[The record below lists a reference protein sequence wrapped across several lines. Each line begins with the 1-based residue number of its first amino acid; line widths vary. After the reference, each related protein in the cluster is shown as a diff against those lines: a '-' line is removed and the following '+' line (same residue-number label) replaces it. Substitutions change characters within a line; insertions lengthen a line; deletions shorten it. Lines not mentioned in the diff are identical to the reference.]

1 MYGLKDQNIDIRKT
15 SIDFDEKI
23 LNKSDLDDDYREI
36 TYPRKKY
43 YDKFRYKFPSLK
55 RSEFTKYPIN
65 LNLDI
70 RIPLFEENA
79 YLIKKNSK
87 LFSLRNVTIDEDK
100 INKGFERPIPSFSP
114 IEKNKYLIQLKKNE
128 KKETQLLKKKY
139 DIYAKTTIQN
149 GGTTTEKFFKT
160 ISKNILQNKYFVR
173 NMKNSITENND
184 KSELFITRNQNKEIS
199 RNNNLNT
206 YNKNNR
212 GRSQVGSDTSYD
224 INLDYNYQDIIRTE
238 KIIKNIINSNNF

>member
-87 LFSLRNVTIDEDK
+87 LFSIRNVTIDEDK

-114 IEKNKYLIQLKKNE
+114 IEKNKYLILLKKNE

-238 KIIKNIINSNNF
+238 KIIKKIINSNNF

>member
-100 INKGFERPIPSFSP
+100 INKGYERPIPSFSP
-114 IEKNKYLIQLKKNE
+114 IEKNKYLILTKKNQ
-128 KKETQLLKKKY
+128 KKETQILKKKY
-139 DIYAKTTIQN
+139 DIYAKTILQN
-149 GGTTTEKFFKT
+149 GGSTTEKFFKT

-173 NMKNSITENND
+173 NMKNSITEEND
-184 KSELFITRNQNKEIS
+184 KSELFITRNQNKDIQKNS
-199 RNNNLNT
+199 NFNR

-212 GRSQVGSDTSYD
+212 GRSHVGSNSLYD

-238 KIIKNIINSNNF
+238 KIIKKIINSNNF

>member
-87 LFSLRNVTIDEDK
+87 LFSVRNVTIDEDK

-114 IEKNKYLIQLKKNE
+114 IEKNKYLILLKKNE

-238 KIIKNIINSNNF
+238 KIIKTIINSNNF

>member
-1 MYGLKDQNIDIRKT
+1 MKALNDQNIEVIKT
-15 SIDFDEKI
+15 SIDFEEKI
-23 LNKSDLDDDYREI
+23 IDKSELADYREI

-43 YDKFRYKFPSLK
+43 YDQFKYKFPSLK

-70 RIPLFEENA
+70 RTPLFEENP
-79 YLIKKNSK
+79 YLTKRNAK
-87 LFSLRNVTIDEDK
+87 LFSIRNVTIDEDQ

-114 IEKNKYLIQLKKNE
+114 IEKNKYLILTKKNQ
-128 KKETQLLKKKY
+128 KKETQILKKKY
-139 DIYAKTTIQN
+139 DIYAKTTLKN
-149 GGTTTEKFFKT
+149 GGSTTAKFFKT

-173 NMKNSITENND
+173 NMKNSITEEND
-184 KSELFITRNQNKEIS
+184 KSELFITRNQNKDIQKNS
-199 RNNNLNT
+199 NFNR

-212 GRSQVGSDTSYD
+212 GRSHVGSNSLYD

-238 KIIKNIINSNNF
+238 KIIKKIINSNNF

>member
-212 GRSQVGSDTSYD
+212 GRSQVGSDTTYD

-238 KIIKNIINSNNF
+238 KIIKKIINSNNF

>member
-1 MYGLKDQNIDIRKT
+1 MNGLNNQNIEIIKT

-23 LNKSDLDDDYREI
+23 IDKPELDDYREV

-43 YDKFRYKFPSLK
+43 FDKFRYKFPSLK

-70 RIPLFEENA
+70 RSPLFEENP
-79 YLIKKNSK
+79 YLTKRNSK
-87 LFSLRNVTIDEDK
+87 LFSISNVTIDEDK
-100 INKGFERPIPSFSP
+100 INKGYERPIPSFSP

-139 DIYAKTTIQN
+139 DIYAKTTLKN
-149 GGTTTEKFFKT
+149 GGSTTAKFFKT

-184 KSELFITRNQNKEIS
+184 KSELFITRNQEIS
-199 RNNNLNT
+199 KNNNLDST

-212 GRSQVGSDTSYD
+212 GRSQVGSNSSYD

>member
-238 KIIKNIINSNNF
+238 KIIKTIINSNNF

>member
-114 IEKNKYLIQLKKNE
+114 IEKNKYLILLNKNQ

-184 KSELFITRNQNKEIS
+184 KSELFITRNQEVSK
-199 RNNNLNT
+199 NNNLDST

-212 GRSQVGSDTSYD
+212 GRSQVGSNSSYD

>member
-238 KIIKNIINSNNF
+238 KIIKKIINSNNF

>member
-15 SIDFDEKI
+15 SIDFEEKI
-23 LNKSDLDDDYREI
+23 IDKSELDDYREI

-238 KIIKNIINSNNF
+238 KIIKKIINSNNF